1 MWFGRR
7 QGRHARGIDRDV
19 RGGSATSG
27 GEAFLGL
34 MKVLDEVRTA
44 STERASI
51 QVALDAIRRE
61 FEWEYAS
68 FWEVDPHHRVL
79 RNAVES
85 GHAGEEFRRV
95 TRESTFAEGVG
106 VAGRAWRTRQ
116 IVFEPDLGLVL
127 DCVRA
132 PAAQRA
138 GIHSGVCLP
147 VVVDGHVVG
156 TMDFFTSRV
165 IHLTPARQ
173 EALRNAALLVST
185 AIEHHRAQARL
196 QEAGRRLLATI
207 ADVERNIDEA
217 SNVAEE
223 ANRLTAEADEIVGSL
238 NASTVEI
245 CHVVRTITTIADQT
259 NMLALNA
266 TIEASRAGE
275 AGKGFA
281 VVATEVKDLARAT
294 ATATDQVNAKVG
306 GIRSAAQSVTSAL
319 EGVRATVQRINDAQ
333 HSIAGV
339 LAEQSLA
346 TREVLQR

>member
-1 MWFGRR
+1 MRVF
-7 QGRHARGIDRDV
+7 Q
-19 RGGSATSG
+19 
-27 GEAFLGL
+27 
-34 MKVLDEVRTA
+34 EVRSA
-44 STERASI
+44 NSERASV
-51 QVALDAIRRE
+51 QVALDAIRLE

-68 FWEVDPHHRVL
+68 FWEVDAHHQVL

-116 IVFEPDLGLVL
+116 MVFEPDLGRVI

-147 VVVDGHVVG
+147 IVCDGHVVG

-165 IHLTPARQ
+165 IELTPARQ
-173 EALRNAALLVST
+173 EALQNAALLVSN
-185 AIEHHRAQARL
+185 AIEHRRAQARL
-196 QEAGRRLLATI
+196 KEAGRRLRSTI
-207 ADVERNIDEA
+207 ADVERNMEEA
-217 SNVAEE
+217 SNVAEQ
-223 ANRLTAEADEIVGSL
+223 ANRLTAEADGIVASL
-238 NASTVEI
+238 DASTVEI
-245 CHVVRTITTIADQT
+245 CLVVRTIATIADQT

-294 ATATDQVNAKVG
+294 ATATEEVTAKVG
-306 GIRSAAQSVTSAL
+306 GIQSAAQSVTSAL